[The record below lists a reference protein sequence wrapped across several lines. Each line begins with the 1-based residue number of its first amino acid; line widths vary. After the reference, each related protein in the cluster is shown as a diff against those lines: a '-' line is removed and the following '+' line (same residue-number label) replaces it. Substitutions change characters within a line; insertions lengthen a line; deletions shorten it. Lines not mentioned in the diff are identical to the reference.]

1 MGVVRFLEDVRVD
14 VGNEQWTFATGDAGN
29 PHAIVFDAFT
39 EADIARVGPVVATHA
54 RFPQGTNVE
63 FARLRGPAA
72 IDLVVWE
79 RGVGLTL
86 ACGTGACAT
95 VAVAVAKGLVRRGT
109 EVTVTLPGGPL
120 HITLDARGPRDH
132 AWAGPARL
140 LRCCSGMSGA
150 RLTVLV
156 VVEDAATRR
165 AIEHVVDDAG
175 DTIVVAGTVEE
186 AVGLSTAQRLDVAFV
201 ELRVEG
207 GAAIALCHHL
217 PGVIPGIKLVAIVH
231 PAEIDR
237 GPEALSLGATSV
249 LVAPPTG
256 EALAHALGAVKAENV
271 RRREVGVLEQKLA
284 RERKRLE
291 TYDRLVR
298 FARGAAPS
306 DAVRAIV
313 DGVSQLSAAQGVA
326 LYATFGD
333 DESDRIL
340 LGASGTAQ
348 DLPRSCPPADLS
360 RLVQAR
366 GARVVPLVAS
376 PGELGMLVLDRA
388 PQTPEP
394 EIAQLADLAAAMLSI
409 VDRPDVDESM
419 RIFPPKQFRAVADR
433 LLTLAQRHDRRA
445 SVLAISIPGD
455 KPNRR
460 EDATR
465 EIADIVRT
473 TDALS
478 GVEEG
483 DLVLLLPETSALG
496 AHACRRR
503 ILARLSG
510 DRRARAT
517 DDARSSVHA
526 LALDGLALGELVD
539 TLLSRPLLDAGPRS
553 SYPLDLACSAL
564 FTLAA
569 RACQEAQRGGE
580 SQVTTTL
587 QPGLG
592 LAAAARQ
599 VGAPRVHD
607 VRGEPG
613 CDNVEAIVI
622 EAEHGTWVCCGR
634 IKGDRF
640 QGVHAADPLLADILE
655 RRIVAAG
662 SVHAG

>member
-1 MGVVRFLEDVRVD
+1 MSI
-14 VGNEQWTFATGDAGN
+14 TK
-29 PHAIVFDAFT
+29 
-39 EADIARVGPVVATHA
+39 
-54 RFPQGTNVE
+54 
-63 FARLRGPAA
+63 LR
-72 IDLVVWE
+72 
-79 RGVGLTL
+79 
-86 ACGTGACAT
+86 
-95 VAVAVAKGLVRRGT
+95 
-109 EVTVTLPGGPL
+109 
-120 HITLDARGPRDH
+120 
-132 AWAGPARL
+132 
-140 LRCCSGMSGA
+140 
-150 RLTVLV
+150 VLV
-156 VVEDAATRR
+156 IVEDEATRR
-165 AIEHVVDDAG
+165 AIEHVVNDDG
-175 DTIVVAGTVEE
+175 DTLVIAGTVEE
-186 AVGLSTAQRLDVAFV
+186 AVSLSSAQDIDVAFV

-231 PAEIDR
+231 PVEIDR

-249 LVAPPTG
+249 LVAPLTG
-256 EALAHALGAVKAENV
+256 EALSHALAAVKAENA
-271 RRREVGVLEQKLA
+271 RKREVTLLEQQLA

-291 TYDRLVR
+291 IYDRLVR

-313 DGVSQLSAAQGVA
+313 DGVAQLTAAQGVA

-333 DESDRIL
+333 DESERVL
-340 LGASGTAQ
+340 LAALGTAV
-348 DLPRSCPPADLS
+348 DLPKSCPPADLS

-388 PQTPEP
+388 PQKAEP

-419 RIFPPKQFRAVADR
+419 RIFPPKHFRTVADR

-445 SVLAISIPGD
+445 SVLAITIPGD

-460 EDATR
+460 EEATR

-503 ILARLSG
+503 ILARLAG
-510 DRRARAT
+510 DRRARPKAARVGRADEPRSLGPYRGEPARAAPVSVGVAT
-517 DDARSSVHA
+517 FPHDGATLRRLVRAARARANDDARSSVHA
-526 LALDGLALGELVD
+526 LALDGLALGEFVD
-539 TLLSRPLLDAGPRS
+539 TLLSRPMLDAGPRS

-613 CDNVEAIVI
+613 CENVEAIVI

-640 QGVHAADPLLADILE
+640 QGVHAADPLLADVLE
-655 RRIVAAG
+655 RRIIAAG
-662 SVHAG
+662 RVHAG